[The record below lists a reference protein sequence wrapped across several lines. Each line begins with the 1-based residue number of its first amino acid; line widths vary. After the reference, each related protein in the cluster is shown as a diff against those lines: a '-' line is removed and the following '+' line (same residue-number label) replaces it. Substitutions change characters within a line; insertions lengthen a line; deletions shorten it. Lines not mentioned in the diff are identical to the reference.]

1 MAAPTS
7 RQLGQPVLVENLG
20 GVSGALGA
28 QKVLSARAD
37 GYYLFQGSPNE
48 LILAPLRLAGC
59 MLALGATLMSQGASA
74 ADYPSRPVMM
84 MVLTPAASDAIA
96 ASAAPT
102 SRQLGQPVLVE
113 NLGGVSGALGAQKVL
128 SARADGYYL
137 FQGSPNELI
146 LAPSPTPASSSRAR
160 TSNWCR

>member
-1 MAAPTS
+1 MGTLSGCLRLAGCMLALGATLMSQGASAADYPSRPVMMMVPYPPAARRTPSPASWRRPS

-37 GYYLFQGSPNE
+37 GY
-48 LILAPLRLAGC
+48 
-59 MLALGATLMSQGASA
+59 
-74 ADYPSRPVMM
+74 
-84 MVLTPAASDAIA
+84 
-96 ASAAPT
+96 
-102 SRQLGQPVLVE
+102 
-113 NLGGVSGALGAQKVL
+113 
-128 SARADGYYL
+128 L

-160 TSNWCR
+160 TSCWCR